1 MKKTY
6 IIAIAIITIILS
18 IYMPLNKKE
27 EVSNSVQQEI
37 IESKI
42 DDSSINIEKYI
53 TQINNSTEIILLDEQ
68 GTSNITYSRSS
79 NKFFKWLTTSN
90 IQISVNYH
98 AILSIPTDDILIVH
112 DGNKVIVKFNPTS
125 IKVKAIEITN
135 KNILRD
141 NDILGKEY
149 NDNEIIVLEKMLID
163 DIRGKLLSTSNIESA
178 VTSLQYYLSSIA
190 EDFDVKIKF
199 NLWGDDQNVHT
210 Y

>member
-199 NLWGDDQNVHT
+199 NL
-210 Y
+210 